1 MLQDYGRPPI
11 LYCDQCTMYNHFNPI
26 ILSHITTRTQLSS
39 IISLSHLILSMKG
52 IGGRGVQCGRS
63 LSHCCCWSWYACFAC
78 TTTLMAGECRSL
90 FCLDGFNS
98 AWQNHNPSFF
108 FRNPHSVFQLHL
120 HPPLFLVK
128 GKCTPL
134 LLVNGKALCTFFVS
148 HCSGV
153 CDRSFFSSQAS
164 SSSFSLH
171 MHTVLD
177 AFWIQIDLNFEV
189 N

>member
-1 MLQDYGRPPI
+1 MGCEHSLCCRIMDGPLFCIVTNVR
-11 LYCDQCTMYNHFNPI
+11 CTITLTPLFS
-26 ILSHITTRTQLSS
+26 LTFTTRTQLSS

-108 FRNPHSVFQLHL
+108 FRNP
-120 HPPLFLVK
+120 
-128 GKCTPL
+128 L
-134 LLVNGKALCTFFVS
+134 LLFRLPTSPSPPTLLSERQVHPTLIGERQSALHVLCLALQRCT
-148 HCSGV
+148 
-153 CDRSFFSSQAS
+153 
-164 SSSFSLH
+164 
-171 MHTVLD
+171 
-177 AFWIQIDLNFEV
+177 
-189 N
+189 